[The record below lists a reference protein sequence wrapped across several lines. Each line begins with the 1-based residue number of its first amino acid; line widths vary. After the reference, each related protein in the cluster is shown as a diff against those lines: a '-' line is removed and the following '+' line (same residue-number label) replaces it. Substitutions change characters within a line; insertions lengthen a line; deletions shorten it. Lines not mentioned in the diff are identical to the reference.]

1 MDKRDYYE
9 VLGVN
14 RDSSEAEIKK
24 AYRKLAREYHPD
36 MNPDNKEEATEKFKE
51 VHEAYEVLGDQEKKS
66 RYDQFGHA
74 AFDMGAGAGPGG
86 GYGPGVDFGGFEDIF
101 DAFFGGGFG
110 GPFGGRRGGPRQGPD
125 LQMNLEL
132 SFEDAAFGVEREVTI
147 HRWEECG
154 ECGGSGAAPGTK
166 AVTCFKC
173 GGSGQMRVTQR
184 TAFGQF
190 STVTTCDNCNG
201 KGKTIEKP
209 CSTCRG
215 KGKVRRPRNI
225 QIKVPA
231 GVDNGSALR
240 LAGEGELGT
249 QGGPP
254 GDLIVRLR
262 VRPHKV
268 FKRQKDN
275 VVMEIPISFVQ
286 AALGDEIDVPT
297 LDGKTKFK
305 IPEGTQPGA
314 VFHLRGKGIP
324 HLQGYGRG
332 DHIINVKVGIPTK
345 LTEKQK
351 EMLKKFDSTV
361 QSDQY
366 QARKGFFKKMKD
378 AFMG

>member
-249 QGGPP
+249 KGGPP

>member
-154 ECGGSGAAPGTK
+154 ECGGSGA
-166 AVTCFKC
+166 
-173 GGSGQMRVTQR
+173 
-184 TAFGQF
+184 
-190 STVTTCDNCNG
+190 
-201 KGKTIEKP
+201 
-209 CSTCRG
+209 
-215 KGKVRRPRNI
+215 
-225 QIKVPA
+225 
-231 GVDNGSALR
+231 L
-240 LAGEGELGT
+240 
-249 QGGPP
+249 
-254 GDLIVRLR
+254 
-262 VRPHKV
+262 
-268 FKRQKDN
+268 
-275 VVMEIPISFVQ
+275 
-286 AALGDEIDVPT
+286 
-297 LDGKTKFK
+297 
-305 IPEGTQPGA
+305 
-314 VFHLRGKGIP
+314 
-324 HLQGYGRG
+324 
-332 DHIINVKVGIPTK
+332 
-345 LTEKQK
+345 
-351 EMLKKFDSTV
+351 
-361 QSDQY
+361 
-366 QARKGFFKKMKD
+366 
-378 AFMG
+378 